1 MKKYGFVILLLC
13 LVGFSFVPVCGQIGM
28 PSHSIVNPDSV
39 SHNFYEREIVKG
51 NTITYKVD
59 YSLGLL
65 YQISNINNTRVGELM
80 SLKDGSTP
88 TEPVDRGGDL
98 EITSLNPVYQA
109 FLETFTPEEIRV
121 LAQNDEV
128 LFVGYALDE
137 TGSVLEID
145 FTIEVLE
152 VRFTM
157 LRDRPHLYNIPPQYL
172 EKLETKLKSTVS
184 YVIPPHMAYLREYKF
199 ITVSQDCS
207 FKSFLDRL

>member
-59 YSLGLL
+59 YSLGSL

-88 TEPVDRGGDL
+88 TEPLNSSL
-98 EITSLNPVYQA
+98 EIVSLEPVYRA

-121 LAQNDEV
+121 LAQNNDV
-128 LFVGYALDE
+128 IRIRYALNE
-137 TGSVLEID
+137 NGVVLEVG
-145 FTIEVLE
+145 FTIES
-152 VRFTM
+152 
-157 LRDRPHLYNIPPQYL
+157 DRPHLYNIPPQYL

-199 ITVSQDCS
+199 ITVSQVFP
-207 FKSFLDRL
+207 FKSLLDKL

>member
-1 MKKYGFVILLLC
+1 MTCKMKSRFVALSLC
-13 LVGFSFVPVCGQIGM
+13 LMGFSFVPVLGQIGI

-39 SHNFYEREIVKG
+39 SHNFYERETVKG

-59 YSLGLL
+59 YSLGSL

-145 FTIEVLE
+145 FTIES
-152 VRFTM
+152 
-157 LRDRPHLYNIPPQYL
+157 DRPHLYNIPPQYL

-199 ITVSQDCS
+199 ITVSQVCP
-207 FKSFLDRL
+207 FKGLLDKL

>member
-1 MKKYGFVILLLC
+1 MKQYGFVILLLC

-59 YSLGLL
+59 YSLGSL
-65 YQISNINNTRVGELM
+65 YQISNINNTRVGQLM

-109 FLETFTPEEIRV
+109 FQETFTPEEIRV
-121 LAQNDEV
+121 LAQNNEV
-128 LFVGYALDE
+128 LRIGYALNE
-137 TGSVLEID
+137 TGA
-145 FTIEVLE
+145 VLE

-199 ITVSQDCS
+199 ITVSQVCP
-207 FKSFLDRL
+207 FKSLLDKL

>member
-1 MKKYGFVILLLC
+1 MKLFLAFFLFC

-59 YSLGLL
+59 YSLGSL
-65 YQISNINNTRVGELM
+65 YQISNINNTRVGQLM

-121 LAQNDEV
+121 LAQNNDV
-128 LFVGYALDE
+128 IRIRYALNE
-137 TGSVLEID
+137 NGVVLEVG
-145 FTIEVLE
+145 FTIES
-152 VRFTM
+152 
-157 LRDRPHLYNIPPQYL
+157 DRPHLYNIPPQYL

-199 ITVSQDCS
+199 ITVSQVFPC
-207 FKSFLDRL
+207 KSLLDKL

>member
-13 LVGFSFVPVCGQIGM
+13 LVGFSFVPVFGQIGM

-39 SHNFYEREIVKG
+39 SHNFYERETVKG

-59 YSLGLL
+59 YSLGSL
-65 YQISNINNTRVGELM
+65 YQISNSSNTRVGQLM

-88 TEPVDRGGDL
+88 TEPVDRGGGLDVVSL
-98 EITSLNPVYQA
+98 EPVYRA

-121 LAQNDEV
+121 LAQNNEV
-128 LFVGYALDE
+128 LRIGYALNE
-137 TGSVLEID
+137 TGA
-145 FTIEVLE
+145 VLE

-172 EKLETKLKSTVS
+172 EKLEAKLKSTVH
-184 YVIPPHMAYLREYKF
+184 YVIPEYKRQQLCKYNV
-199 ITVSQDCS
+199 ITVSQVFP
-207 FKSFLDRL
+207 FKSLLDKL

>member
-1 MKKYGFVILLLC
+1 MKQYGFVILLFC

-59 YSLGLL
+59 YSLGSL
-65 YQISNINNTRVGELM
+65 YQISNINNTRVGQLM

-145 FTIEVLE
+145 FTIES
-152 VRFTM
+152 
-157 LRDRPHLYNIPPQYL
+157 DRPHLYNIPPQYL
-172 EKLETKLKSTVS
+172 EQLETKLKSTVS
-184 YVIPPHMAYLREYKF
+184 YVIPPDMAYLREYKF
-199 ITVSQDCS
+199 ITVSQVCP
-207 FKSFLDRL
+207 FKGLLDKL

>member
-1 MKKYGFVILLLC
+1 MKQYGFVILLLC
-13 LVGFSFVPVCGQIGM
+13 LVGFSFVPVYGQIGI

-39 SHNFYEREIVKG
+39 SHNFYERETVKG
-51 NTITYKVD
+51 NTITYKID
-59 YSLGLL
+59 HSYPML
-65 YQISNINNTRVGELM
+65 YRIGNASNTRLGELM

-88 TEPVDRGGDL
+88 TEPVDRGGNLDVVSL
-98 EITSLNPVYQA
+98 EPVYRA

-128 LFVGYALDE
+128 LRIGYALNE
-137 TGSVLEID
+137 TGA
-145 FTIEVLE
+145 VLE

-207 FKSFLDRL
+207 FKSFLDKL

>member
-59 YSLGLL
+59 YSLGSL

-121 LAQNDEV
+121 LAQNEEV
-128 LFVGYALDE
+128 LRIGYALNE
-137 TGSVLEID
+137 TGA
-145 FTIEVLE
+145 VLE

-184 YVIPPHMAYLREYKF
+184 YVIPPHMAYLRAYKF

>member
-59 YSLGLL
+59 YSLGSL

-98 EITSLNPVYQA
+98 EITSSNPVYQA

-145 FTIEVLE
+145 FTIES
-152 VRFTM
+152 
-157 LRDRPHLYNIPPQYL
+157 DRPHLYNIPPQYL
-172 EKLETKLKSTVS
+172 EQLETKLKSTVS
-184 YVIPPHMAYLREYKF
+184 YVIPPDMAYLREYKF
-199 ITVSQDCS
+199 ITVSQVCP
-207 FKSFLDRL
+207 FKGLLDKL

>member
-13 LVGFSFVPVCGQIGM
+13 LVGFSFVPVLGQIGM

-39 SHNFYEREIVKG
+39 SHNFYERETVTG

-59 YSLGLL
+59 YSLGSL
-65 YQISNINNTRVGELM
+65 YQISNINNTRVGQLM

-145 FTIEVLE
+145 FTIES
-152 VRFTM
+152 
-157 LRDRPHLYNIPPQYL
+157 DRPHLYNIPPQYL
-172 EKLETKLKSTVS
+172 EQLETKLKSTVS
-184 YVIPPHMAYLREYKF
+184 YVIPPDMAYLREYKF
-199 ITVSQDCS
+199 ITVSQVCP
-207 FKSFLDRL
+207 FKGLLDKL

>member
-13 LVGFSFVPVCGQIGM
+13 LVGFSFVPVFGQIGM

-65 YQISNINNTRVGELM
+65 YQISNINNTRVGQLM

-145 FTIEVLE
+145 FTIES
-152 VRFTM
+152 
-157 LRDRPHLYNIPPQYL
+157 DRPHLYNIPPQYL
-172 EKLETKLKSTVS
+172 EQLETKLKSTVS
-184 YVIPPHMAYLREYKF
+184 YVIPPDMAYLREYKF
-199 ITVSQDCS
+199 ITVSQVCP
-207 FKSFLDRL
+207 FKGLLDKL

>member
-1 MKKYGFVILLLC
+1 MKLFLAFPLFC
-13 LVGFSFVPVCGQIGM
+13 LVGFSFVPVFGQIGM

-59 YSLGLL
+59 YSLGSL
-65 YQISNINNTRVGELM
+65 YQISNINNTRVGQLM

-128 LFVGYALDE
+128 LRIGYALNE
-137 TGSVLEID
+137 TGA
-145 FTIEVLE
+145 VLE

-199 ITVSQDCS
+199 ITVSQVCP
-207 FKSFLDRL
+207 FKGLLDKL

>member
-13 LVGFSFVPVCGQIGM
+13 LVGFSFVPVFGQIGM

-65 YQISNINNTRVGELM
+65 YQISNINNTRVGQLM

-128 LFVGYALDE
+128 LVVGYALDE

-145 FTIEVLE
+145 FTIES
-152 VRFTM
+152 
-157 LRDRPHLYNIPPQYL
+157 DRPHLYNIPPQYL
-172 EKLETKLKSTVS
+172 EQLETKLKSTVS
-184 YVIPPHMAYLREYKF
+184 YVIPPDMAYLREYKF
-199 ITVSQDCS
+199 ITVSQVCP
-207 FKSFLDRL
+207 FKGLLDKL

>member
-1 MKKYGFVILLLC
+1 MKLFLAFPLFC
-13 LVGFSFVPVCGQIGM
+13 LVGFSFVPVFGQIGM

-59 YSLGLL
+59 YSLGSL
-65 YQISNINNTRVGELM
+65 YQISNINNTRVGQLM

-128 LFVGYALDE
+128 LRIGYALNE
-137 TGSVLEID
+137 TGA
-145 FTIEVLE
+145 VLE

-184 YVIPPHMAYLREYKF
+184 YIIPPHMAYLREYKF
-199 ITVSQDCS
+199 ITVSQVCP
-207 FKSFLDRL
+207 FKGLLDKL

>member
-1 MKKYGFVILLLC
+1 MKKYGFVILLFC

-39 SHNFYEREIVKG
+39 SHNFYERETVKG

-59 YSLGLL
+59 YSLGSL

-121 LAQNDEV
+121 LAQNEEV
-128 LFVGYALDE
+128 LRIGYALNE
-137 TGSVLEID
+137 TGA
-145 FTIEVLE
+145 VLE

-199 ITVSQDCS
+199 ITVSQVFP
-207 FKSFLDRL
+207 FKSLLDKL

>member
-1 MKKYGFVILLLC
+1 MKLFLAFLLLC
-13 LVGFSFVPVCGQIGM
+13 LVGFSFVPVYGQIGI

-39 SHNFYEREIVKG
+39 SHNFYERETVKG

-59 YSLGLL
+59 YSLGSL
-65 YQISNINNTRVGELM
+65 YQISNSNNTRVGQLM

-88 TEPVDRGGDL
+88 TEPLNSSL
-98 EITSLNPVYQA
+98 EIVSLEPVYRA

-121 LAQNDEV
+121 LAQNNEV
-128 LFVGYALDE
+128 LRIGYALNE
-137 TGSVLEID
+137 TGA
-145 FTIEVLE
+145 VLE

-184 YVIPPHMAYLREYKF
+184 YFIPPHMAYLREYKF

-207 FKSFLDRL
+207 FKSFLDKL

>member
-13 LVGFSFVPVCGQIGM
+13 LVGFSFVPVFGQIGM
-28 PSHSIVNPDSV
+28 SSHSIVNPDSV
-39 SHNFYEREIVKG
+39 SHNFYERETVKG

-59 YSLGLL
+59 YSLGSL

-145 FTIEVLE
+145 FTIES
-152 VRFTM
+152 
-157 LRDRPHLYNIPPQYL
+157 DRPHLYNIPPQYL
-172 EKLETKLKSTVS
+172 EQLETKLKSTVS
-184 YVIPPHMAYLREYKF
+184 YVIPPDMAYLREYKF
-199 ITVSQDCS
+199 ITVSQVFP
-207 FKSFLDRL
+207 FKSLLDKL

>member
-1 MKKYGFVILLLC
+1 MKLFLAFFLFC

-59 YSLGLL
+59 YSLGSL
-65 YQISNINNTRVGELM
+65 YQISNSNNTRVGQLM

-88 TEPVDRGGDL
+88 TEPLNSSL
-98 EITSLNPVYQA
+98 EIVSLEPVYRA
-109 FLETFTPEEIRV
+109 FLETFTPEEIRA
-121 LAQNDEV
+121 LARNNAS
-128 LFVGYALDE
+128 LNVGYAINE
-137 TGSVLEID
+137 NGT
-145 FTIEVLE
+145 VLE

-172 EKLETKLKSTVS
+172 EKLEIQLKSTVS
-184 YVIPPHMAYLREYKF
+184 FIIPSHMQYLREYKF
-199 ITVSQDCS
+199 ITVSQDIS
-207 FKSFLDRL
+207 FSWLESKL

>member
-13 LVGFSFVPVCGQIGM
+13 LVGFSFVPVFGQIGM

-59 YSLGLL
+59 YSLGSL
-65 YQISNINNTRVGELM
+65 YQISNINNTRVGQLM

-145 FTIEVLE
+145 FTIES
-152 VRFTM
+152 
-157 LRDRPHLYNIPPQYL
+157 DRPHLYNIPPQYL
-172 EKLETKLKSTVS
+172 EQLETKLKSTVS
-184 YVIPPHMAYLREYKF
+184 YVIPPDMAYLREYKF
-199 ITVSQDCS
+199 ITVSQVCP
-207 FKSFLDRL
+207 FKGLLDKL

>member
-1 MKKYGFVILLLC
+1 MKKYGFVILLFC

-59 YSLGLL
+59 YSLGSL
-65 YQISNINNTRVGELM
+65 YQISNINNTRVGQLM

-109 FLETFTPEEIRV
+109 FQETFTPEEIRV
-121 LAQNDEV
+121 LAQNNEV
-128 LFVGYALDE
+128 LRIGYALNE
-137 TGSVLEID
+137 TGA
-145 FTIEVLE
+145 VLE

-184 YVIPPHMAYLREYKF
+184 FIIPSHMQYLREYKF
-199 ITVSQDCS
+199 ITVSQDIS
-207 FKSFLDRL
+207 FSWLESKL

>member
-1 MKKYGFVILLLC
+1 M
-13 LVGFSFVPVCGQIGM
+13 GFSAVPVLGQVGM

-39 SHNFYEREIVKG
+39 SHNFYERETVKG

-59 YSLGLL
+59 YSLGSL
-65 YQISNINNTRVGELM
+65 YQISNSNNTRVGQLM

-88 TEPVDRGGDL
+88 TEPLNSSL
-98 EITSLNPVYQA
+98 EIVSLEPVYRA

-121 LAQNDEV
+121 LAQNEEV
-128 LFVGYALDE
+128 LRIGYALNE
-137 TGSVLEID
+137 TGA
-145 FTIEVLE
+145 VLE

-207 FKSFLDRL
+207 FKSFLDRLWF

>member
-13 LVGFSFVPVCGQIGM
+13 LVGFSFVPVFGQIGM
-28 PSHSIVNPDSV
+28 SSHSIVNPDSV
-39 SHNFYEREIVKG
+39 SHNFYERETVKG

-59 YSLGLL
+59 YSLGSL

-145 FTIEVLE
+145 FTIES
-152 VRFTM
+152 
-157 LRDRPHLYNIPPQYL
+157 DSPHLYNIPPQYL
-172 EKLETKLKSTVS
+172 EQLETKLKSTVS
-184 YVIPPHMAYLREYKF
+184 YVIPPDMAYLREYKF
-199 ITVSQDCS
+199 ITVSQVCP
-207 FKSFLDRL
+207 FKGLLDKL